1 MKETDS
7 IDVGARPT
15 NTTEEIFIKR
25 TGNESAPPLP
35 PDVNYED
42 YYSLVDTDLFEKYY
56 RTRSLS
62 DAAYWSL
69 VISYSVLI
77 IAGSIG
83 NLLVILAVV
92 NNKSKCLYL
101 TCVLLN

>member
-1 MKETDS
+1 MRDFHPDDDFAS
-7 IDVGARPT
+7 P
-15 NTTEEIFIKR
+15 EEYVPQ
-25 TGNESAPPLP
+25 SAPDDFDPGLP
-35 PDVNYED
+35 NQLLDFVLRSE
-42 YYSLVDTDLFEKYY
+42 STEVVDTDLFEKYY
-56 RTRSLS
+56 RNRSLS

-92 NNKSKCLYL
+92 NNKSKCL
-101 TCVLLN
+101 

>member
-1 MKETDS
+1 MEETDS

-15 NTTEEIFIKR
+15 NTTEEIFIDV
-25 TGNESAPPLP
+25 TGNISAPPLL
-35 PDVNYED
+35 PDMNYKD

-56 RTRSLS
+56 RNRSLS

-69 VISYSVLI
+69 VVSYSVLI

-92 NNKSKCLYL
+92 NNKSKCL
-101 TCVLLN
+101 

>member
-7 IDVGARPT
+7 IDAGARPT

-42 YYSLVDTDLFEKYY
+42 YYSMVDTDLFEKYY
-56 RTRSLS
+56 RNRSLS

-92 NNKSKCLYL
+92 NNKSKSL
-101 TCVLLN
+101 